1 MITGIK
7 KLLQQADRI
16 IWGPWLIFL
25 LLGTGCY
32 LMLSLRFLPLKN
44 LPAALRRV
52 FLPESRKGTE
62 GRGVSSFSSLTTE
75 LAATIGTGNIV
86 GVATAMVLGGPG
98 ALFWMLLSGII
109 GLSTKLVESTL
120 CVRYRVQN
128 SKGEPA
134 GGPMYVLQN
143 AFPQKTAGRILAML
157 FAAFAVLASFGM
169 GNMTQG
175 NSIAEALSV
184 TFQVKQTVTGIV
196 LSLLTI
202 LVILGGIG
210 TIAKVT
216 EYLVPCMA
224 VFYLFGTGMVIFTHF
239 KNLPAGVVQILWGAF
254 CPEAMT
260 GGAAGM
266 MLAVENGIAH
276 SGRMAMRYG
285 VSRGVF
291 SNEAGLGAA
300 GISAAAACLLYTSPS
315 PRDA

>member
-109 GLSTKLVESTL
+109 GLSTKLVD
-120 CVRYRVQN
+120 R
-128 SKGEPA
+128 K
-134 GGPMYVLQN
+134 
-143 AFPQKTAGRILAML
+143 
-157 FAAFAVLASFGM
+157 
-169 GNMTQG
+169 
-175 NSIAEALSV
+175 SV
-184 TFQVKQTVTGIV
+184 V
-196 LSLLTI
+196 
-202 LVILGGIG
+202 
-210 TIAKVT
+210 
-216 EYLVPCMA
+216 
-224 VFYLFGTGMVIFTHF
+224 
-239 KNLPAGVVQILWGAF
+239 
-254 CPEAMT
+254 
-260 GGAAGM
+260 
-266 MLAVENGIAH
+266 
-276 SGRMAMRYG
+276 
-285 VSRGVF
+285 
-291 SNEAGLGAA
+291 
-300 GISAAAACLLYTSPS
+300 
-315 PRDA
+315 